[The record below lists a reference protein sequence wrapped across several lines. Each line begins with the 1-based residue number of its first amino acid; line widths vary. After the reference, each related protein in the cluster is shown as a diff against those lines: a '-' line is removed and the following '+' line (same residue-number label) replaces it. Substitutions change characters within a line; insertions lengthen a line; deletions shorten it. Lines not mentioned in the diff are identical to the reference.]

1 MSAATKLHRIWLYL
15 LEHSRD
21 TDAIILLNRVIRFE
35 EDRRRSCNAF
45 MRADRKAGNEA
56 AEHATGFYQLPGNP
70 PDWWDIQ
77 AAGNFARK
85 AASNAFAAHP
95 ELRVA

>member
-1 MSAATKLHRIWLYL
+1 MQAA
-15 LEHSRD
+15 
-21 TDAIILLNRVIRFE
+21 
-35 EDRRRSCNAF
+35 
-45 MRADRKAGNEA
+45 RKAGNEA